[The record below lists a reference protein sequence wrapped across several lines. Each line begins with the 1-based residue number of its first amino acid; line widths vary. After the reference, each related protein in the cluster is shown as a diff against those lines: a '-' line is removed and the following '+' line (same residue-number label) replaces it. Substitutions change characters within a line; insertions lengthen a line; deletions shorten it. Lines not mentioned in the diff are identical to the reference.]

1 MEDAAMA
8 FTGSYAFDGEA
19 AALKARIARLDRI
32 SRLLDTAFVVPGT
45 QIRFGIDAILGLVPV
60 VGDWAG
66 VALSTIVVVE
76 AARIGIPK
84 LLLARMIANIAVEGG
99 IGMVPLVGD
108 LFDVFFRANRRNL
121 ALLVKHLEREGRL

>member
-1 MEDAAMA
+1 MA

>member
-1 MEDAAMA
+1 MA

-19 AALKARIARLDRI
+19 AALKARIA
-32 SRLLDTAFVVPGT
+32 LLDTAFVVPGT